1 MTRSASSSGTV
12 NFSYNFPVA
21 SGSTCASALST
32 LRTRRKRTRTRP
44 EPSST
49 ASSGFDMAYA
59 DQSLRAYTF
68 PYTPTLPHPSGSSY
82 QRTASALSSASHGE
96 PRRSLEY
103 EYLLPPSSSASSL
116 NFSSSYGDGAFP
128 DSSATY
134 AFDHHARAHS
144 HSLSQRS
151 QYSALGEHSLCD
163 EDEEEDTDAAESSGL
178 VAHSL
183 RRQWA
188 ALSLRVRFGV
198 FHAKRRMR
206 ARTL

>member
-12 NFSYNFPVA
+12 DFSYNFPVA
-21 SGSTCASALST
+21 SGSTPAFASLT
-32 LRTRRKRTRTRP
+32 PRTRRKRACTRP

-49 ASSGFDMAYA
+49 ASNDFDDTACA
-59 DQSLRAYTF
+59 ERSLRAYAF
-68 PYTPTLPHPSGSSY
+68 PYTPALPHPSGSSP
-82 QRTASALSSASHGE
+82 LSSASHHE
-96 PRRSLEY
+96 LRQTVEC
-103 EYLLPPSSSASSL
+103 EYLLPPSSASSSS
-116 NFSSSYGDGAFP
+116 FCSSYGDGAFP
-128 DSSATY
+128 DSSSTY

-144 HSLSQRS
+144 HSLSPHS
-151 QYSALGEHSLCD
+151 QYSTLEHSLCD
-163 EDEEEDTDAAESSGL
+163 EDEDEDPKAAESSGL

-188 ALSLRVRFGV
+188 ALSLRVRFRV